1 MDILLIS
8 FEKVNL
14 NRLMMMILLI
24 FTREDGEVYI
34 SALKLIILRK
44 FQLNFGY
51 LTLSIILLE
60 IIQNADDAGE
70 VNFIFDDHATY
81 GYTLNIL

>member
-1 MDILLIS
+1 MKFNVI
-8 FEKVNL
+8 
-14 NRLMMMILLI
+14 LI
-24 FTREDGEVYI
+24 FP
-34 SALKLIILRK
+34 
-44 FQLNFGY
+44 Q
-51 LTLSIILLE
+51 E